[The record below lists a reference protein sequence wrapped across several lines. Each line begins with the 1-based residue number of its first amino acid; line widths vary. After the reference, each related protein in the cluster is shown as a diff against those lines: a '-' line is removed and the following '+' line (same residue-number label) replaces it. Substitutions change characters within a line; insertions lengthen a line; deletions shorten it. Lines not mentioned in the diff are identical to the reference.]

1 MLSSW
6 FLREIGLGR
15 LTSSWLLSSLSTT
28 ILGQVIRCLT
38 SNELWIALEHLYS
51 SRSKAKLLQ
60 LKIEL
65 QTLKKVF
72 LSMSDYFAK
81 MENIVD
87 QCMVVGYLVSGEDLI
102 LSILAGLGF
111 EYGIIIIQHYN
122 SWTYKSTFSE
132 RGSSVSIELR
142 MQT

>member
-1 MLSSW
+1 M
-6 FLREIGLGR
+6 
-15 LTSSWLLSSLSTT
+15 
-28 ILGQVIRCLT
+28 IRCLT